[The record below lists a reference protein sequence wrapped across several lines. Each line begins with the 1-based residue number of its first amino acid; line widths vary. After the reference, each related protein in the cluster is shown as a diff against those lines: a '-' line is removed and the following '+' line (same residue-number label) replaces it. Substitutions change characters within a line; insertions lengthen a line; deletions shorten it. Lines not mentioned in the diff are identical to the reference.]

1 MNGCWSRV
9 CRIEQIPMLG
19 ARVLERAHVSGDNVA
34 VFRTANDRV
43 FALRDR
49 CPHKGGP
56 LSQGIVFGE
65 SVACP
70 LHNWSIDLESGCAQA
85 PDRGC
90 AQRVAV
96 HVDAGTVYLKIG
108 DGASR
113 VAAFQPAEQAIEQAA
128 ARD

>member
-1 MNGCWSRV
+1 MNGWSRV
-9 CRIEQIPMLG
+9 CRIEEIPMLG
-19 ARVLERAHVSGDNVA
+19 ARVLERAHTSGDNVA

-56 LSQGIVFGE
+56 LSQGIVYGE

-70 LHNWSIDLESGCAQA
+70 LHGWNIDLDSGCAHA

-96 HVDAGTVYLKIG
+96 LIDAGTVYLRTG
-108 DGASR
+108 DEASR
-113 VAAFQPAEQAIEQAA
+113 VSAFQPAEQAVEQAA

>member
-1 MNGCWSRV
+1 
-9 CRIEQIPMLG
+9 MLG
-19 ARVLERAHVSGDNVA
+19 ARVLERAHTSGDNVA
-34 VFRTANDRV
+34 VFRTADDRV

-56 LSQGIVFGE
+56 LSQGIVYGE

-70 LHNWSIDLESGCAQA
+70 LHNWSIDLDSGCARA

-96 HVDAGTVYLKIG
+96 HIDAGTVYLKTG
-108 DGASR
+108 DGAPKVSEPR
-113 VAAFQPAEQAIEQAA
+113 VSATQAVERAN

>member
-1 MNGCWSRV
+1 MSGWSRV
-9 CRIEQIPMLG
+9 CRIEEIPILG
-19 ARVLERAHVSGDNVA
+19 ARVLERAHTSGDNVA
-34 VFRTANDRV
+34 VFRTANDRI

-56 LSQGIVFGE
+56 LSQGIVYGE

-70 LHNWSIDLESGCAQA
+70 LHGWNIDLDSGCAHA

-96 HVDAGTVYLKIG
+96 HVDAGTVYLKTG
-108 DGASR
+108 DAASR
-113 VAAFQPAEQAIEQAA
+113 VPATQAVERADA
-128 ARD
+128 GD

>member
-1 MNGCWSRV
+1 MNGWSRV
-9 CRIEQIPMLG
+9 CRIEEIPILG
-19 ARVLERAHVSGDNVA
+19 ARVLERAHASGDNVA
-34 VFRTANDRV
+34 VFRTAGDRV

-56 LSQGIVFGE
+56 LSQGIVYGE

-70 LHNWSIDLESGCAQA
+70 LHNWSIDLDSGCAHA

-96 HVDAGTVYLKIG
+96 QVDAGTVYLEIG

-113 VAAFQPAEQAIEQAA
+113 VSAFQPAEQAIEQAA

>member
-1 MNGCWSRV
+1 MSGWSRV
-9 CRIEQIPMLG
+9 CRIEEIPVLG
-19 ARVLERAHVSGDNVA
+19 ARVLERAHSSGDNVA
-34 VFRTANDRV
+34 VFRTADDRV

-70 LHNWSIDLESGCAQA
+70 LHGWNIDLASGCAHA

-90 AQRVAV
+90 AQRVTV
-96 HVDAGTVYLKIG
+96 HVDGRMVYLRTG

-113 VAAFQPAEQAIEQAA
+113 VFAFQPAEQAA

>member
-1 MNGCWSRV
+1 MKGWSRV
-9 CRIEQIPMLG
+9 CRIEEIPILG
-19 ARVLERAHVSGDNVA
+19 ARVIEGAHASGDNVA
-34 VFRTANDRV
+34 IFRIADDRV

-70 LHNWSIDLESGCAQA
+70 LHGWNIDLGSGCAHG

-90 AQRVAV
+90 AQRMAV
-96 HVDAGTVYLKIG
+96 HVDAGAVYLKTG
-108 DGASR
+108 NAASR
-113 VAAFQPAEQAIEQAA
+113 LSAMQAVEPAQ

>member
-1 MNGCWSRV
+1 MSGWSRV
-9 CRIEQIPMLG
+9 CRIEEIPVLG
-19 ARVLERAHVSGDNVA
+19 ARVIETAHASGDDVA
-34 VFRTANDRV
+34 IFRTADDRV

-56 LSQGIVFGE
+56 LSQGIVYGE

-70 LHNWSIDLESGCAQA
+70 LHNWSIDLDSGCAHA
-85 PDRGC
+85 PDHGC

-108 DGASR
+108 DGVSR
-113 VAAFQPAEQAIEQAA
+113 VSAFQPAEQAIGQAA